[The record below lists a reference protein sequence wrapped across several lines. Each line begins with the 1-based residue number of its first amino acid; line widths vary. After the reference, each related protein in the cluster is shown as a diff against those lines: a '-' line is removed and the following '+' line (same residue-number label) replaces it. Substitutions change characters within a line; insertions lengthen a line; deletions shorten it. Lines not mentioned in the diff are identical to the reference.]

1 MYGRSGSFAYTPD
14 RMYVSTGLIPA
25 GIPGGAK
32 LSRSIFEHFE
42 GGISTTNSAKQ
53 QSWGKGDGNISWGL
67 EDDSDMT
74 LTRWTGTIIGPPRT
88 PFDSRIYNLAIEC
101 GPNYPREPPTVRF
114 TTKIHMNGINQA
126 NGVIDKRILSTLR
139 SWSATYLIKT
149 VLEDI
154 RKNMMTAKE
163 NMKLPQPPEGTIP
176 DEPSMHSIPSP
187 FDAID
192 SSFSHLYREWPH
204 RQRRLTWWRP
214 HRQRAEVRPR
224 REEKT
229 TRGLSMSRHK
239 LLIAIERF
247 LEGGNFGKAAAA
259 LRKEINQ
266 RKLVPARTDFEGTN
280 HERNYHQFLSSMAN
294 APGNITE
301 HTLPTM
307 ISRLSTLSDRLIAPP
322 VKGLKLRLITNKR
335 SSLQKTN
342 DVLLPPRR
350 HSLLHGARGAAP
362 VPKTKYSPIEILRAR
377 EMGARVT
384 AAALPGAGAISEYDM
399 HYKVWLHLSSCFCV
413 TFDRTENYIITGAD
427 DNLIKVFN
435 VNLGLLKFTYRGHAS
450 EIADITVSHC
460 NQLVASASTDKVV
473 RVWKLQNGETTSV
486 LKCHQ
491 AGINSIRFLPF
502 VENGNNRYLVTTGN
516 DCIINFHMFNQETLE
531 FPQGSASIAFTRNER
546 DQHGAKMISIC
557 YSEGGHVVV
566 AGESHGTLRVYRV
579 HASGLIEKTN
589 DIIAHTDRVDSLM
602 WANRGMKF
610 ASGSKDGLVK
620 IWRYQCAEWTETTLA
635 LCQEELVLICGMS
648 AFQTN
653 ANAKNRYKI
662 SMICWTKDDSYLITT
677 GSDYSFRVWDAT
689 DGTQLHKLSFH
700 TDDVYHVLP
709 HPIHPHVIFSAGHDG
724 NVVAWDVVRGVRL
737 RTMQYTVTTE
747 PVSIYDLAVARNGT
761 LLATVDNKGYLHVV
775 GMGTNKQKFIK
786 AQFFQT
792 DYHPLYTD
800 EAGFAVDAN
809 TGLAPHLMNP
819 RLTNEKLELHPSE
832 FQAMVP
838 DRDYPGPTG
847 RAGEEEVILPEM
859 LVCPWLKTDIVPR
872 LDKHEMEH
880 WTARQA
886 ALSAA
891 ESEDF
896 SREMQRVR
904 ADPAPIVPFNLSP
917 VRAPRAAVSFG
928 AAFAAERQAVRAEN
942 QRNRVATAIQMAQL
956 RRNVSLRYLGMN
968 PDGRQAER
976 DAAPIDNDDDVA
988 VADDDSDLGDGMTE
1002 DETETSDEDY
1012 ESDGERR
1019 ARRER
1024 ERERARARGAETEA
1038 YSSQGTASRPRRR
1051 VEMEDDDDEE
1061 EMDESSQQSRSGR
1074 TQRRR
1079 RVFGED
1085 EFGDDLSID
1094 MNDVMLPST
1103 SRGNRRPVVTRR
1115 APAPSSMEREE
1126 ERGSQE
1132 PPEGRVERTARG
1144 RGRGANRTRSPEDME
1159 AREERAPVRR
1169 RPNENDEWRFTFPD
1183 WMTETKRRMFP
1194 CVAQPGDHVV
1204 YFRQGH
1210 ENYINQV
1217 EAKRLYRIDSKMR
1230 PGNDIGMEEFA
1241 IVDDVKFILKPYRLI
1256 QLKLAKTDVD
1266 GRRTGFAW
1274 TVKHHDMPNVPDF
1287 IILRHYFDEGINM
1300 GLEVGDEIES
1310 AIDNQWWTGT
1320 VDNANNND
1328 KYPNA
1333 NWSSLRVLWESGED
1347 DTISIWDV
1355 RKLTTTRNGQQPVTD
1370 EEAAAMADVPYVEGD
1385 WPEGDD
1391 QGEAT
1396 RARVKS
1402 ILETLAPLETNKE
1415 FAEPVP
1421 IDLFSD
1427 YPLAVVYPADL
1438 KTICERIDNQYYRSV
1453 KCYYLAKRHTHYEV
1467 TTSIVYDISG
1477 PRNTHSEILNIPF
1490 GWSLIHL
1497 SPLLLPGNVETGN
1510 SFKEFTEAPKNP
1522 RPKGWALRSTKKTGR
1537 YDPVARKLIDDL
1549 FEQYF
1554 SNGKKLRPD
1563 EAEKRMRERND
1574 ILPAQRMTFDQIRNR
1589 ITTLLSQK
1597 KEHQRKEHGN
1607 RQRRYVKLIDDF
1619 ERDLAEEGMSLDD
1632 IEEEVD
1638 LERPLDEDDL
1648 IITSDEIYDL
1658 DIRYVALAAI
1668 AYNEPTAVIVRNAKV
1683 LVEAVIRMAN
1693 DPSIVNVVEFYDSCF
1708 DLSNDEL
1715 VEYKRRP
1722 RPEVNS
1728 EMLDLLREAD
1738 SARTNGGG
1746 DGAGVGPPIPGWIL
1760 EAVEMLEALM
1770 QQPCARHFVTK
1781 DEENE
1786 ELAAM
1791 WESCDDLTTLCER
1804 VRGCEMGT
1812 PKEVEGAVHELVST
1826 AKNTIENRRSEIYKH
1841 AIELHSMFNTRF
1853 RAVISKFESVQ
1864 ASVQQTLGV
1873 SIDRSLRRRRSDR
1886 SQHAYNTRRSDQAAL
1901 TAANLAAAAADYDDQ
1916 PSTSRSAAR
1925 HERGFYREMVNG
1937 RAGRASQETESS
1949 STSSRATTGRRSA
1962 WNGGGARGEM
1972 EEDEEPP
1979 QQHSQQRPSSQRASS
1994 RSRRAI
2000 VQREEEEEEVEEV
2013 VMREE
2018 EEERPEENEAL
2029 AGYEAPTDDEV
2040 EVNPEVKEEEDDEE
2054 EEESEESE
2062 EEEEDDS
2069 DEEYGASRSTRKRRK
2084 GSKRKKESSIDE
2096 EEEAASTSTASS
2108 STATRR
2114 SGRVRKRPRL
2124 SSGDEEEEE
2133 AQPAS
2138 RRSRTTPRGGGGRT
2152 SATTRQSTGRPTRSA
2167 PRATYNELTDDEE
2180 EETRVFQSV
2189 SQRGRQ
2195 RRCFFLLKMVVIA
2208 SAGRFRAL
2216 LQDIRYVALAAIAY
2230 NEPTAVIVRNAK
2242 VLVEAVIRMANDPS
2256 IVNVVEFYD
2265 SCFDLSNDELV
2276 EYKRR
2281 PRPEVNSEMLDLLR
2295 EADSARTNG
2304 GGDGAG
2310 VGPPIPGWILEAVE
2324 MLEALMQQPCARHFV
2339 TKDEE
2344 NEELAAMWESCDDLT
2359 TLCERVRGCEM
2370 GTPKE
2375 VEGAVHE
2382 LVSTAKN
2389 TIENRR
2395 SEIYKHAIELHSM
2408 FNTRFRAVI
2417 SKFESVQVRPGGP
2430 HGSKPCCSCCRL
2442 RRSAV
2447 NVEKRGASRERIL
2460 SRDGQWKGGKGK
2472 RPRLSSGDEEEE
2484 EAQPASRRSRT
2495 TPRGGGG
2502 RTSATTRQST
2512 GRPTRSAPRATRF
2525 RALLQDIRYVALAA
2539 IAYNEPTAVIVRNAK
2554 VLVEAVIRMAND
2566 PSIVNVVEFYDSC
2579 FDLSNDE
2586 LVEYKRRPR
2595 PEVNSEMLDL
2605 LREADSART
2614 NGGGDG
2620 AGVGPPIPGW
2630 ILEAVEMLE
2639 ALMQQPCARHF
2650 VTKDEENEELA
2661 AMWESCDDL
2670 TTLCERVRGCEM
2682 GTPKEV
2688 EGAVH
2693 ELVSTAKNTIENR
2706 RSEIYKHA
2714 IELHSMFN
2722 TRFRAVISKFESVQA
2737 SVQQTLG
2744 VSIDRSL
2751 RRRRSD
2757 RSQHAYNTRRS
2768 DQAALTAANL
2778 AAAAADYDDQP
2789 STSRS
2794 AARHERGFYREMVN
2808 GRAGRASQETESSST
2823 SSRATTGRRSAWNG
2837 GGARGEME
2845 EDEEP
2850 PQQHSQQRP
2859 SSQRASSRSRRA
2871 IVQRE
2876 EEEEEVEEVVMREE
2890 EEERP
2895 EENEALA
2902 GYEAPTDDEVE
2913 VNPEVKEEEDDE
2925 EEEESEESEEEE
2937 EDDSD
2942 EEYGASRSTRKRRK
2956 GSKRKKESSI
2966 DEEEEAASTS
2976 TASSSTATRRSGR
2989 VRKRPRLSS
2998 GDEEEEEAQPASR
3011 RSRTTPRGGGGR
3023 TSATTRQS
3031 TGRPTR
3037 SAPRATYNEL
3047 TDDEEE
3053 ETRVFQSVSQR
3064 GRQRRNYTNRYNN
3077 NGQRNRCEL
3086 TGKELED
3093 IEGVLQELID
3103 ELTVRTDNKKKRGEG
3118 TITKKECRVTKEP
3131 LTHTHR
3137 STSRTTFQN
3146 VQSGQAEMSRLRRF
3160 QLGETEKTR
3169 EVAFPKW
3176 TDDLAPKY
3184 QPYDCKKAADDWEEM
3199 VVQKRQIEES
3209 KQNQTKRSIPNRPF
3223 FFGTEEVATSAT
3235 SSIKSINKTIKCLK
3249 NLQFAAGSLFP
3260 NAGEQIRALE
3270 TMGMELRDFHTLH
3283 RDMRMEARA
3292 PGAARPSTTFEKT
3305 AHPKNG
3311 PPTDSS
3317 QLCVCRAR
3325 CKRSKSSSVVTVESS
3340 IEVSIST
3347 SSLIMF
3353 FILQKF
3359 LSTLRSF
3366 LIAL

>member
-1 MYGRSGSFAYTPD
+1 MATPSTSAD
-14 RMYVSTGLIPA
+14 VVASSSSTGGSPST
-25 GIPGGAK
+25 
-32 LSRSIFEHFE
+32 SR
-42 GGISTTNSAKQ
+42 G
-53 QSWGKGDGNISWGL
+53 
-67 EDDSDMT
+67 EDD
-74 LTRWTGTIIGPPRT
+74 
-88 PFDSRIYNLAIEC
+88 
-101 GPNYPREPPTVRF
+101 
-114 TTKIHMNGINQA
+114 
-126 NGVIDKRILSTLR
+126 
-139 SWSATYLIKT
+139 
-149 VLEDI
+149 
-154 RKNMMTAKE
+154 
-163 NMKLPQPPEGTIP
+163 
-176 DEPSMHSIPSP
+176 
-187 FDAID
+187 
-192 SSFSHLYREWPH
+192 
-204 RQRRLTWWRP
+204 
-214 HRQRAEVRPR
+214 QRAVDEQTQF
-224 REEKT
+224 E
-229 TRGLSMSRHK
+229 

-1103 SRGNRRPVVTRR
+1103 SRGNRRTRR

-1438 KTICERIDNQYYRSV
+1438 KTICERIDNQYYR
-1453 KCYYLAKRHTHYEV
+1453 
-1467 TTSIVYDISG
+1467 
-1477 PRNTHSEILNIPF
+1477 
-1490 GWSLIHL
+1490 
-1497 SPLLLPGNVETGN
+1497 
-1510 SFKEFTEAPKNP
+1510 
-1522 RPKGWALRSTKKTGR
+1522 
-1537 YDPVARKLIDDL
+1537 
-1549 FEQYF
+1549 
-1554 SNGKKLRPD
+1554 
-1563 EAEKRMRERND
+1563 
-1574 ILPAQRMTFDQIRNR
+1574 
-1589 ITTLLSQK
+1589 
-1597 KEHQRKEHGN
+1597 
-1607 RQRRYVKLIDDF
+1607 
-1619 ERDLAEEGMSLDD
+1619 
-1632 IEEEVD
+1632 
-1638 LERPLDEDDL
+1638 
-1648 IITSDEIYDL
+1648 
-1658 DIRYVALAAI
+1658 
-1668 AYNEPTAVIVRNAKV
+1668 
-1683 LVEAVIRMAN
+1683 
-1693 DPSIVNVVEFYDSCF
+1693 
-1708 DLSNDEL
+1708 
-1715 VEYKRRP
+1715 
-1722 RPEVNS
+1722 
-1728 EMLDLLREAD
+1728 
-1738 SARTNGGG
+1738 
-1746 DGAGVGPPIPGWIL
+1746 
-1760 EAVEMLEALM
+1760 
-1770 QQPCARHFVTK
+1770 
-1781 DEENE
+1781 
-1786 ELAAM
+1786 
-1791 WESCDDLTTLCER
+1791 
-1804 VRGCEMGT
+1804 
-1812 PKEVEGAVHELVST
+1812 
-1826 AKNTIENRRSEIYKH
+1826 
-1841 AIELHSMFNTRF
+1841 
-1853 RAVISKFESVQ
+1853 
-1864 ASVQQTLGV
+1864 
-1873 SIDRSLRRRRSDR
+1873 
-1886 SQHAYNTRRSDQAAL
+1886 
-1901 TAANLAAAAADYDDQ
+1901 
-1916 PSTSRSAAR
+1916 
-1925 HERGFYREMVNG
+1925 
-1937 RAGRASQETESS
+1937 
-1949 STSSRATTGRRSA
+1949 
-1962 WNGGGARGEM
+1962 
-1972 EEDEEPP
+1972 
-1979 QQHSQQRPSSQRASS
+1979 
-1994 RSRRAI
+1994 
-2000 VQREEEEEEVEEV
+2000 
-2013 VMREE
+2013 
-2018 EEERPEENEAL
+2018 
-2029 AGYEAPTDDEV
+2029 
-2040 EVNPEVKEEEDDEE
+2040 
-2054 EEESEESE
+2054 
-2062 EEEEDDS
+2062 
-2069 DEEYGASRSTRKRRK
+2069 
-2084 GSKRKKESSIDE
+2084 
-2096 EEEAASTSTASS
+2096 
-2108 STATRR
+2108 
-2114 SGRVRKRPRL
+2114 
-2124 SSGDEEEEE
+2124 
-2133 AQPAS
+2133 
-2138 RRSRTTPRGGGGRT
+2138 
-2152 SATTRQSTGRPTRSA
+2152 
-2167 PRATYNELTDDEE
+2167 
-2180 EETRVFQSV
+2180 
-2189 SQRGRQ
+2189 
-2195 RRCFFLLKMVVIA
+2195 
-2208 SAGRFRAL
+2208 RFRAL

-2242 VLVEAVIRMANDPS
+2242 VLVEAVIRMA
-2256 IVNVVEFYD
+2256 
-2265 SCFDLSNDELV
+2265 
-2276 EYKRR
+2276 K
-2281 PRPEVNSEMLDLLR
+2281 
-2295 EADSARTNG
+2295 
-2304 GGDGAG
+2304 
-2310 VGPPIPGWILEAVE
+2310 
-2324 MLEALMQQPCARHFV
+2324 
-2339 TKDEE
+2339 
-2344 NEELAAMWESCDDLT
+2344 
-2359 TLCERVRGCEM
+2359 
-2370 GTPKE
+2370 
-2375 VEGAVHE
+2375 
-2382 LVSTAKN
+2382 
-2389 TIENRR
+2389 
-2395 SEIYKHAIELHSM
+2395 
-2408 FNTRFRAVI
+2408 
-2417 SKFESVQVRPGGP
+2417 
-2430 HGSKPCCSCCRL
+2430 
-2442 RRSAV
+2442 
-2447 NVEKRGASRERIL
+2447 
-2460 SRDGQWKGGKGK
+2460 
-2472 RPRLSSGDEEEE
+2472 
-2484 EAQPASRRSRT
+2484 
-2495 TPRGGGG
+2495 
-2502 RTSATTRQST
+2502 
-2512 GRPTRSAPRATRF
+2512 
-2525 RALLQDIRYVALAA
+2525 
-2539 IAYNEPTAVIVRNAK
+2539 
-2554 VLVEAVIRMAND
+2554 
-2566 PSIVNVVEFYDSC
+2566 
-2579 FDLSNDE
+2579 
-2586 LVEYKRRPR
+2586 
-2595 PEVNSEMLDL
+2595 
-2605 LREADSART
+2605 
-2614 NGGGDG
+2614 
-2620 AGVGPPIPGW
+2620 
-2630 ILEAVEMLE
+2630 
-2639 ALMQQPCARHF
+2639 
-2650 VTKDEENEELA
+2650 
-2661 AMWESCDDL
+2661 
-2670 TTLCERVRGCEM
+2670 
-2682 GTPKEV
+2682 
-2688 EGAVH
+2688 
-2693 ELVSTAKNTIENR
+2693 
-2706 RSEIYKHA
+2706 
-2714 IELHSMFN
+2714 
-2722 TRFRAVISKFESVQA
+2722 
-2737 SVQQTLG
+2737 
-2744 VSIDRSL
+2744 
-2751 RRRRSD
+2751 
-2757 RSQHAYNTRRS
+2757 
-2768 DQAALTAANL
+2768 
-2778 AAAAADYDDQP
+2778 
-2789 STSRS
+2789 
-2794 AARHERGFYREMVN
+2794 
-2808 GRAGRASQETESSST
+2808 
-2823 SSRATTGRRSAWNG
+2823 
-2837 GGARGEME
+2837 
-2845 EDEEP
+2845 
-2850 PQQHSQQRP
+2850 
-2859 SSQRASSRSRRA
+2859 
-2871 IVQRE
+2871 
-2876 EEEEEVEEVVMREE
+2876 
-2890 EEERP
+2890 
-2895 EENEALA
+2895 
-2902 GYEAPTDDEVE
+2902 
-2913 VNPEVKEEEDDE
+2913 
-2925 EEEESEESEEEE
+2925 
-2937 EDDSD
+2937 
-2942 EEYGASRSTRKRRK
+2942 
-2956 GSKRKKESSI
+2956 
-2966 DEEEEAASTS
+2966 
-2976 TASSSTATRRSGR
+2976 
-2989 VRKRPRLSS
+2989 
-2998 GDEEEEEAQPASR
+2998 
-3011 RSRTTPRGGGGR
+3011 
-3023 TSATTRQS
+3023 
-3031 TGRPTR
+3031 
-3037 SAPRATYNEL
+3037 
-3047 TDDEEE
+3047 
-3053 ETRVFQSVSQR
+3053 
-3064 GRQRRNYTNRYNN
+3064 
-3077 NGQRNRCEL
+3077 
-3086 TGKELED
+3086 
-3093 IEGVLQELID
+3093 
-3103 ELTVRTDNKKKRGEG
+3103 
-3118 TITKKECRVTKEP
+3118 
-3131 LTHTHR
+3131 
-3137 STSRTTFQN
+3137 
-3146 VQSGQAEMSRLRRF
+3146 
-3160 QLGETEKTR
+3160 
-3169 EVAFPKW
+3169 
-3176 TDDLAPKY
+3176 
-3184 QPYDCKKAADDWEEM
+3184 
-3199 VVQKRQIEES
+3199 
-3209 KQNQTKRSIPNRPF
+3209 
-3223 FFGTEEVATSAT
+3223 
-3235 SSIKSINKTIKCLK
+3235 
-3249 NLQFAAGSLFP
+3249 
-3260 NAGEQIRALE
+3260 
-3270 TMGMELRDFHTLH
+3270 
-3283 RDMRMEARA
+3283 
-3292 PGAARPSTTFEKT
+3292 
-3305 AHPKNG
+3305 
-3311 PPTDSS
+3311 
-3317 QLCVCRAR
+3317 
-3325 CKRSKSSSVVTVESS
+3325 
-3340 IEVSIST
+3340 
-3347 SSLIMF
+3347 
-3353 FILQKF
+3353 
-3359 LSTLRSF
+3359 
-3366 LIAL
+3366 